1 MNTED
6 TPDLTNL
13 TEWNRWAGKKMTV
26 IETMTILNNRH
37 RQTVSELNQCLI
49 DRTES
54 HTAQTIRIEDTW
66 REKLRESQAQVV
78 ALRDALT
85 QYREAFSDGPENCG
99 CILWG
104 KVDEIAAAAL
114 SYPPPPCVPLAEA
127 QSLADALQSLRDEQN
142 GPPLERHKIHW
153 QEAYDT
159 ATRLLNEWDAKH
171 PQPQTA

>member
-6 TPDLTNL
+6 IPDLTNL

-37 RQTVSELNQCLI
+37 RQTVSELNQRLI

-78 ALRDALT
+78 DLRDCLEHLKET
-85 QYREAFSDGPENCG
+85 DWYKLGGTDDGDVV
-99 CILWG
+99 CILDVF
-104 KVDEIAAAAL
+104 KVRLAL
-114 SYPPPPCVPLAEA
+114 STPRPPVVPLADAVMLLEA
-127 QSLADALQSLRDEQN
+127 LRSTLKSSRPHPTDN
-142 GPPLERHKIHW
+142 PSMHAAWSTANTAIHAFTGRH
-153 QEAYDT
+153 
-159 ATRLLNEWDAKH
+159 
-171 PQPQTA
+171 PQTA